1 MLKPDTSNNK
11 AEHQIKVQD
20 VASESSE
27 SLSGD
32 NTRRTQ
38 NRIARFAGKSIKAW
52 TLLLCILALGIGA
65 DLYSKSWA
73 FANISPEPT
82 ILDRTTIIENPNWYP
97 GSDYSIV
104 IPNVL
109 HFRLVV
115 NRGAVFGVG
124 PGQRWFFMG
133 FSALA
138 VTAAFLVFAFRTRR
152 GQHLAHIAIACVLA
166 GALGNLYDRFT
177 FGAVRDFVH
186 MFPEIKMPFGLNWPG
201 GNPYL
206 FPWVYNIA
214 DVLLLL
220 GIALLMLRMFRAHQ
234 AEETIDTIDKQ
245 PD

>member
-1 MLKPDTSNNK
+1 MHKPDTSNN
-11 AEHQIKVQD
+11 QSNSQVKVQKPTD
-20 VASESSE
+20 EQTRSAVASDSK
-27 SLSGD
+27 
-32 NTRRTQ
+32 RKQ
-38 NRIARFAGKSIKAW
+38 NRNARIAGKSVRAW
-52 TLLLCILALGIGA
+52 ILLLCILTFGIGT

-138 VTAAFLVFAFRTRR
+138 VAAAFLVFAFRTRK
-152 GQHLAHIAIACVLA
+152 GQHLAHIAISCVLA

-177 FGAVRDFVH
+177 FGAVRDFIH
-186 MFPEIKMPFGLNWPG
+186 MFPDIKMPFGLNWPG
-201 GNPYL
+201 GSPYL

-234 AEETIDTIDKQ
+234 AEETEDAIDKQ